1 MKHTFSLMLILS
13 LFLTVAHGQDAVIKT
28 LQTEA
33 QKKLAAAVKDTST
46 KVWRK
51 GLLYSLTFSQASLN
65 NWAAGGD
72 KFSLS
77 LGSVLNLYANYKKGK
92 NSWDNSFDVNL
103 GYVNSTSLGNR
114 KNDDR
119 FDLTSKYG
127 YGLNSKLNFAVLSNF
142 RSQFFKGYT
151 YEGSKR
157 TFTSNIMAPGYFLQS
172 AGLDVKPNKNL
183 SLFASPLTARWVFV
197 LDDALSVRGLYGVS
211 IGERSNFEVG
221 AFATINFLKEIA
233 PNIVYKTKLDLFSNY
248 RNNPQNVDLFMSNLL
263 SVKISKVFNVNWGV
277 DFIYDDDA
285 RLFGSNGTSPALQF
299 KSLIGLGVQFKR

>member
-1 MKHTFSLMLILS
+1 MKSPVVILFCLGFLIQHTHS
-13 LFLTVAHGQDAVIKT
+13 QDAVIKT
-28 LQTEA
+28 LQNESL
-33 QKKLAAAVKDTST
+33 KKLAIPVTDTSS

-51 GLLYSLTFSQASLN
+51 GLLYSLTFSQASLS
-65 NWAAGGD
+65 NWSAGGD

-92 NSWDNSFDVNL
+92 NSWDNSFDFNL

-127 YGLNSKLNFAVLSNF
+127 YSLNNRLNFAVLSNL
-142 RSQFFKGYT
+142 RSQFFKGFT
-151 YEGSKR
+151 YEGDKQ
-157 TFTSNIMAPGYFLQS
+157 TFTSNIMAPGFFLQS
-172 AGLDVKPNKNL
+172 AGLDFKPNKNL

-197 LDDALSVRGLYGVS
+197 LDEELSARGLYGVS
-211 IGERSNFEVG
+211 PGSRSNFEIG
-221 AFATINFLKEIA
+221 AFATINFLKEIS
-233 PNIVYKTKLDLFSNY
+233 PNVVYKTKLDLFSNY
-248 RNNPQNVDLFMSNLL
+248 RNNPQNIDLFMSNLL

-285 RLFGSNGTSPALQF
+285 RLFGPKGTSPALQF
-299 KSLIGLGVQFKR
+299 KSLVGLGIQFKR